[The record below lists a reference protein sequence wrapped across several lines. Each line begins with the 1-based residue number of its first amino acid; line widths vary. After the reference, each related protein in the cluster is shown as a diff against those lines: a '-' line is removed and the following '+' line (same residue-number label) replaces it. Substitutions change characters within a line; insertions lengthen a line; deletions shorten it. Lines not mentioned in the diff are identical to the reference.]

1 MIDIIYLYPQY
12 KFLGNEINIIRIID
26 NEIKETITIYAID
39 KKKSIDIYMSNTST
53 GENILINKISSI
65 EDIDLLIK
73 RLINEESNIK
83 NEKHLSSVEKYI
95 LKNHPI

>member
-26 NEIKETITIYAID
+26 NKIKETITIYGVD
-39 KKKSIDIYMSNTST
+39 RKKSIDIYISNTST
-53 GENILINKISSI
+53 GENILINKINSI
-65 EDIDLLIK
+65 EEIDLLIN

-83 NEKHLSSVEKYI
+83 NEKDLSSVEKYI
-95 LKNHPI
+95 LKNKPI

>member
-65 EDIDLLIK
+65 EEIDLLIK

-83 NEKHLSSVEKYI
+83 NEKYLSSVEKYI